1 MESVKSTNQA
11 FAFAPAPESE
21 PVPFPKMEAQIP
33 PHTQDDDLTR
43 EMPPLEQLIRAGHL
57 FRYHPNPIPQ
67 SSQNTRQPNF
77 APEPAYLDRAG
88 VPVDH
93 IHLVSLGILGNGHI
107 MMLEKNN
114 LMIAA
119 VMTRWLEK

>member
-1 MESVKSTNQA
+1 
-11 FAFAPAPESE
+11 
-21 PVPFPKMEAQIP
+21 
-33 PHTQDDDLTR
+33 
-43 EMPPLEQLIRAGHL
+43 MPPPEQLIRADS
-57 FRYHPNPIPQ
+57 P
-67 SSQNTRQPNF
+67 SSLSSEPYPAVPKNTRQPNL
-77 APEPAYLDRAG
+77 APKAAYLDRAG

-93 IHLVSLGILGNGHI
+93 IHHVSLGIPGNGHM